1 MDFDGVSVDRNGGT
15 LEPGSVSSRPDG
27 VEGSNFDF
35 IGVKVVNGGKGVGVV
50 IGSI

>member
-1 MDFDGVSVDRNGGT
+1 MDFDGVSVDRNRVS
-15 LEPGSVSSRPDG
+15 LVPGSVSSRPDG

-35 IGVKVVNGGKGVGVV
+35 IGVKVVNSGKGVGIV